1 MYISGQETEYGSAD
15 VKQTVYFYAQRTTA
29 LAADAVITFD
39 PLVIN
44 LGEGLAADTGIFTAP
59 VSGVYFF
66 AFDGAPAS
74 VVLKIETED
83 AAEVVEGSLSAT
95 VELAAGDKVT
105 LVSKAAA
112 TLSPRHYS
120 GLLLKQ
126 TAFP

>member
-1 MYISGQETEYGSAD
+1 MEYGAAD
-15 VKQTVYFYAQRTTA
+15 VKQTVYFYAQRT
-29 LAADAVITFD
+29 AAVPAAETVITFETT
-39 PLVIN
+39 VIN
-44 LGEGLAADTGIFTAP
+44 LGEGLAANTGIFTAP

-74 VVLKIETED
+74 VVLKNGTKD
-83 AAEVVEGSLSAT
+83 VAEVAEGSLSAT
-95 VELAAGDKVT
+95 VELAAGDTVT
-105 LVSKAAA
+105 LVSKATV